1 MIQNSDIKNAVNKRE
16 IYRYMGYGQ
25 NEPDDSVRALADEVL
40 EELILQIQ
48 PKSIYRIYE
57 CDISGCGAS
66 ADVIRLGDMEIK
78 SRGLAGNL
86 AQCKLAAVMAATLGI
101 EADKLLQRYEV
112 TNMAKAS
119 VAQACGAA
127 CIEAYC
133 DLLQEEILQAAQKKH
148 GGKLYLRPRFSPGY
162 GDLPLETQSQ
172 IFAALDCTK
181 RIGLTLTQSLLMYPT
196 KSVTAFIGLTRNP
209 ASCHIESCESCAKT
223 DCEFR
228 YSKNF

>member
-1 MIQNSDIKNAVNKRE
+1 M
-16 IYRYMGYGQ
+16 YRYMGYGKK
-25 NEPDDSVRALADEVL
+25 EPEDNVRALADEVL
-40 EELILQIQ
+40 AELIQQIQ
-48 PKSIYRIYE
+48 PKSVYRIYE
-57 CDISGCGAS
+57 CNISGCDAS
-66 ADVIRLGDMEIK
+66 ADVIKIGDMEIK

-86 AQCKLAAVMAATLGI
+86 AQCEYAAVMAATLGI

-119 VAQACGAA
+119 IAQACGAA

-133 DLLQEEILQAAQKKH
+133 NLLQEEIREAAQEKH
-148 GGKLYLRPRFSPGY
+148 GGALYLRPRFSPGY
-162 GDLPLETQSQ
+162 GDLPLEVQSQ

-196 KSVTAFIGLTRNP
+196 KSVTAFIGFTRNS
-209 ASCHIESCESCAKT
+209 ASCHINKCGNCGKT

-228 YSKNF
+228 AAGADDNLN